1 MAPLFKTES
10 LSLCDVCHQKESIY
24 RCPKCFA
31 RTCCLSCCLTHKE
44 ESNCDG
50 KRDRT
55 AFVPLHQFKDT
66 TLKSDY
72 YFLEDVLNKS
82 NRGKRL
88 IRDLGL
94 DKHQRGSGMG
104 GNKRKRMTT
113 NEDPDSADHPSE
125 SMPIHPLSQLNLD
138 LKDEKV
144 SSQNGNGTQN
154 SLQSL
159 VTMPPAAS
167 VTSSKETHPN
177 LSQYPKTKQRLVQ
190 KAKERNI
197 NLLLMPPGMQRHIL
211 NKTTKYDAKND
222 VIYWKVE
229 FVFHRIN
236 GQGQGQQK
244 GKRNNESSRTSN
256 HNVNKHNKL
265 VLTIDRIAENEEVTP
280 HLEKTM
286 ERNILHSEASNNKT
300 RSMLKAF
307 VKASDSE
314 YVTLMK
320 RIPCALSKPLYSK
333 VNIRSTIGDVLKGTS
348 VIEFPTIEVV
358 LKEDLEHFPLV
369 IKEM

>member
-1 MAPLFKTES
+1 MASLLKAES
-10 LSLCDVCHQKESIY
+10 AILCDVCHKKESIY
-24 RCPKCFA
+24 RCPKCFV
-31 RTCCLSCCLTHKE
+31 RTCCLACCKSHKE
-44 ESNCDG
+44 EAKCDG

-55 AFVPLHQFKDT
+55 AFVPLHQFKDS

-94 DKHQRGSGMG
+94 DKHQRGNGMG

-113 NEDPDSADHPSE
+113 DESPDSADGSSE
-125 SMPIHPLSQLNLD
+125 STPIHPLSQLNLD
-138 LKDEKV
+138 MKEEKV
-144 SSQNGNGTQN
+144 SSQNGNGNGSETKD
-154 SLQSL
+154 SLMSI
-159 VTMPPAAS
+159 VAIPP
-167 VTSSKETHPN
+167 TSSAMTSKDTNPN
-177 LSQYPKTKQRLVQ
+177 LSQYPKIRQRLVQ

-229 FVFHRIN
+229 FIFHRIKERQE
-236 GQGQGQQK
+236 GTVD
-244 GKRNNESSRTSN
+244 NESES
-256 HNVNKHNKL
+256 HNNYDKL
-265 VLTIDRIAENEEVTP
+265 TLTVDRIAENEQVTP
-280 HLEKTM
+280 HLEKMM
-286 ERNILHSEASNNKT
+286 ERNIVHSGASDNNT

-307 VKASDSE
+307 TKAGE
-314 YVTLMK
+314 GGYVTLRK

-333 VNIRSTIGDVLKGTS
+333 VDLRSTIGDVLKGTS